1 MKKEISKW
9 ADENCPHCHGT
20 GVVEFGHFD
29 EEEEKVCIC
38 VKNNKA
44 DYDGETLSDFERGN

>member
-1 MKKEISKW
+1 MNDVSKW

-20 GVVEFGHFD
+20 GVVEFGQFD
-29 EEEEKVCIC
+29 DHEGKVCIC

-44 DYDGETLSDFERGN
+44 DYDGETLSDLERGN